1 MTDDIRP
8 AMRIGRTQWA
18 KWGPEARAAFNRVAL
33 LGFTL
38 ETAIAEGNAV
48 QARVRKERLRE
59 EAPQDEAPQ
68 DEAPQGEAPQDEAP
82 PKRRSRTRVR
92 KGRD

>member
-1 MTDDIRP
+1 
-8 AMRIGRTQWA
+8 A

-59 EAPQDEAPQ
+59 EAP
-68 DEAPQGEAPQDEAP
+68 

-92 KGRD
+92 KGRG